1 MSTKTISKRVALA
14 TVVALGAGVLSLVS
28 VSSAS
33 ATANNAVGVA
43 GPTAVSGTLNVATIN
58 SATGQAVVASTG
70 ETDFSTGLLA
80 MGDTVAGTTQTAT
93 LLSTGTIVVY
103 SAGLGATTS
112 TASFTVTGGTIV
124 NTYANGSA
132 TTVLNASSTV
142 FTQSN
147 HASAVSI
154 AVKPN
159 AGVSTVTIGLYN
171 ASVTGN
177 TAAAANASPTSG
189 TLNGQVVVSLATSSV
204 SGVVSQT
211 KSGVFYFAGGSSG
224 VTSDVT
230 SLTPAPGTSNWKTSQ
245 YASLVVKDAYSVA
258 IAASGFVAATA
269 TNGALVKL
277 TASGS
282 ASATSATAT
291 SDYYATSSGA
301 GANGVSLTVT
311 DPSNAP
317 LSTTVTLSYNGVV
330 IGTKSFTFLGD
341 VAKVTLSSA
350 GNGSTG
356 QSTAVK
362 GNSFTIAFADSA
374 GNAVYPDGSTAYTQY
389 IVKNAN
395 SAGTGLSFTA
405 SNITQWPNSTTAGA
419 GTYGCG
425 SVNVTGQLIVDYTNT
440 AGSIITS
447 NALPVSCSG
456 APVTYSAKLDKAKYA
471 PGDIATLT
479 VTFKDSTGALA
490 ADLTAGQTG
499 AITDG
504 TTTTSV
510 NVPSIAGSQL
520 TSVVAPSKSDSTTN
534 GVATYKFIVGT
545 TAGSYQAVVDFPRID
560 SATTPQSA
568 QTVSYSVV
576 DGSTSLNDVLKGIVS
591 LIASINKQIAA
602 LAKLVTKK

>member
-33 ATANNAVGVA
+33 ATANNGLGTA
-43 GPTAVSGTLNVATIN
+43 GPTAANTVLNVATIN
-58 SATGQAVVASTG
+58 SVTGQAVVAATG
-70 ETDFSTGLLA
+70 EADYSTGLLA

-93 LLSTGTIVVY
+93 LLSTGTITVY
-103 SAGLGATTS
+103 TAGIATTTS
-112 TASFTVTGGTIV
+112 TASFVVTGGTIV
-124 NTYANGSA
+124 NSYANASA
-132 TTVLNASSTV
+132 TTLLNSGATV

-147 HASAVSI
+147 HATAVSI

-159 AGVSTVTIGLYN
+159 AGVSTMTIALYN
-171 ASVTGN
+171 AAVAGNSASV
-177 TAAAANASPTSG
+177 ANASPTSG

-211 KSGVFYFAGGSSG
+211 KSGVFYFAGGSSAAS
-224 VTSDVT
+224 SDVT
-230 SLTPAPGTSNWKTSQ
+230 TLTPAPGTSNWKTSQ
-245 YASLVVKDAYSVA
+245 YASVVVKDAYSVG
-258 IAASGFVAATA
+258 IAANGFVAATA

-277 TASGS
+277 TAAASS
-282 ASATSATAT
+282 SATSATAT
-291 SDYYATSSGA
+291 SDYYSTSSGA
-301 GANGVSLTVT
+301 GANGVSITVT
-311 DPSNAP
+311 DPTNAP
-317 LSTTVTLSYNGVV
+317 LTTTVTISYNGIVV
-330 IGTKSFTFLGD
+330 GTKAFTFLGD

-362 GNSFTIAFADSA
+362 GNSYTIAFADSA
-374 GNAVYPDGSTAYTQY
+374 GNAVYPDGSSAYTQY
-389 IVKNAN
+389 IAKNAN
-395 SAGTGLSFTA
+395 AAGTGLSFTA
-405 SNITQWPNSTTAGA
+405 SNITQWPTSTVTGA

-425 SVNVTGQLIVDYTNT
+425 SINVTGQLIVDYTNT
-440 AGSIITS
+440 AGVVITS
-447 NALPVSCSG
+447 NSLPISCSG
-456 APVTYSAKLDKAKYA
+456 APVSYSAKLDKAKYA

-479 VTFKDSTGALA
+479 VTFKDSSGALA
-490 ADLTAGQTG
+490 ADLAAAQTG

-510 NVPSIAGSQL
+510 NVPAIAGSQL
-520 TSVVAPSKSDSTTN
+520 TAVVAPSKSDSTTN

-560 SATTPQSA
+560 SVTQSA
-568 QTVSYSVV
+568 VTVSYSIA